1 MTACRIVEF
10 GVVIVIAYLLV
21 LSSDEERTFPEF
33 ASNIVHSFECDVL
46 FVISEEVSQKK
57 CLRFKWTVHDK
68 SEFRDIYVIC
78 LCVLKIKISNLSQKV
93 KKLKFKISI
102 FEQVCTDE
110 KMILICIT
118 DQGVDFKL
126 KVLVYEHYSILN

>member
-1 MTACRIVEF
+1 MTACRIAEF

-33 ASNIVHSFECDVL
+33 ASSIVHSFECDVL

-93 KKLKFKISI
+93 KKLKLKFSI

-110 KMILICIT
+110 KMILILIT
-118 DQGVDFKL
+118 GQGVDFKL
-126 KVLVYEHYSILN
+126 KMNILVLRTVFN